1 MKVLM
6 FGWEFPPHISGGLGT
21 ACFGLTKGLVDKGT
35 EVIFVLPK
43 VKGDPTGSHVQLVGA
58 NLISIR
64 NLEERIRAFKESIK
78 MLEIDSPLTPY
89 LSEKEY
95 FNLLEHLD
103 SATGEKM
110 IDISSD
116 LSGLYGPD
124 LMSEIIR
131 YSVIAGTL
139 ANQENFDVIH
149 AHDWMT
155 YSAGIEAKRVSGRP
169 LVVHA
174 HALEFDRSGENINQ
188 DVYDIEKTGMEAADR
203 VIAVSHYTK
212 DRIVQRYGIPED
224 KVRVVHNAVTKEKT
238 IERLHIQKNFDEK
251 IVLFLGRITFQ
262 KGPEYFIEAAK
273 KVIDK
278 IPGVRFV
285 MAGSGDMFPR
295 MIEMAASLRIG
306 SHFHF
311 TGFLKGQEV
320 EKMYAMS
327 DLYVM
332 PSVSEP
338 FGIAPLEAIL
348 YDIPIIVS
356 KQSGVAEVL
365 DHAVKLDFWDTEK
378 LADNIISLLTHPE
391 LAEEM
396 VTRNR
401 EQLSQIKWEIAA
413 EKTIAVYNELTGSN

>member
-1 MKVLM
+1 
-6 FGWEFPPHISGGLGT
+6 
-21 ACFGLTKGLVDKGT
+21 
-35 EVIFVLPK
+35 
-43 VKGDPTGSHVQLVGA
+43 
-58 NLISIR
+58 
-64 NLEERIRAFKESIK
+64 
-78 MLEIDSPLTPY
+78 
-89 LSEKEY
+89 
-95 FNLLEHLD
+95 
-103 SATGEKM
+103 
-110 IDISSD
+110 
-116 LSGLYGPD
+116 
-124 LMSEIIR
+124 
-131 YSVIAGTL
+131 
-139 ANQENFDVIH
+139 
-149 AHDWMT
+149 
-155 YSAGIEAKRVSGRP
+155 
-169 LVVHA
+169 
-174 HALEFDRSGENINQ
+174 
-188 DVYDIEKTGMEAADR
+188 VYDIERAGMEAADR

-212 DRIVQRYGIPED
+212 DRIVNRYGIPEQ
-224 KVRVVHNAVTKEKT
+224 KVRVVHNAVSKEKT
-238 IERLHIQKNFDEK
+238 IERLHIEKNFNEK

-262 KGPEYFIEAAK
+262 KGPEYFIDAAK

-278 IPGVRFV
+278 IPNVRFV

-295 MIEMAASLRIG
+295 MVEMAARMRIG

-396 VTRNR
+396 VARNR

-413 EKTIAVYNELTGSN
+413 EKTIAVYNELTGGN